1 MAFSSNVKL
10 EIAGTAPN
18 KSCCRKAMAYGMLE
32 YGHAFGA
39 REISLQTE
47 LAPVADIYATL
58 VPDVCQVSAP
68 TRDTLRR
75 RTTLH
80 TVSFPNPA
88 QREAVLETFGH
99 AKNEISVRLNRAN
112 LDCEDCARAYL
123 RGAFMVCGAV
133 SNPEHDYHL
142 EFSVP
147 YYNLS
152 RNLLALLR
160 EMNFPAKSVS
170 RNGSYVIYLKESEQ
184 IEDCLTFLGAPRGA
198 LELMNIKMIK
208 SIRNRT
214 NRRINCENA
223 NIDKTVAAAGIQ
235 VEALRRIEE
244 QGGLQMLP
252 ADLQELARLRLENPD
267 MSLRELGAA
276 MQPPLSRSG
285 VNHRLQRIL
294 AFAQTLENPQND

>member
-1 MAFSSNVKL
+1 MVYSKGS
-10 EIAGTAPN
+10 
-18 KSCCRKAMAYGMLE
+18 
-32 YGHAFGA
+32 A

-47 LAPVADIYATL
+47 LAPVADVYATL

-184 IEDCLTFLGAPRGA
+184 SVTNGSGFFGTNMDYLYTGDRMRHMVME
-198 LELMNIKMIK
+198 
-208 SIRNRT
+208 NRSCFV
-214 NRRINCENA
+214 I
-223 NIDKTVAAAGIQ
+223 I
-235 VEALRRIEE
+235 
-244 QGGLQMLP
+244 
-252 ADLQELARLRLENPD
+252 
-267 MSLRELGAA
+267 
-276 MQPPLSRSG
+276 
-285 VNHRLQRIL
+285 
-294 AFAQTLENPQND
+294 